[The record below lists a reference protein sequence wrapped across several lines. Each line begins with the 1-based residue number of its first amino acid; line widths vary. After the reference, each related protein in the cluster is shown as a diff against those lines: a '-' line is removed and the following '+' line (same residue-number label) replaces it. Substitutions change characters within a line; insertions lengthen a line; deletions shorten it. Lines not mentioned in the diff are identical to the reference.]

1 MEIVVALQ
9 FAYRIDVELDINFT
23 QALLVIYTE
32 ELQVLQVQG
41 SDKAKVAAIKQ
52 KIVDLQ

>member
-1 MEIVVALQ
+1 MKIVVALQ
-9 FAYRIDVELDINFT
+9 FAYRIDVELNINFT